1 MNNSCIVTV
10 LDYVQNEVD
19 IFQVFVSETDEY
31 KDTIEFLEGVVEDRG
46 HHLESS
52 HWMISEPNKF
62 ALKVDL

>member
-19 IFQVFVSETDEY
+19 IFQVFVPETDEY
-31 KDTIEFLEGVVEDRG
+31 KDTIEFLEGVVEERG

-52 HWMISEPNKF
+52 HWMFSEPNQFKF
-62 ALKVDL
+62 KVDL